1 MTSVP
6 GPVAGE
12 TTRWTPAAATVAAVG
27 AAFGLSALMIAVTG
41 GSPSAA
47 MHAVWQGGL
56 ASQAAWSSTLL
67 YAAPLLMVAVG
78 TSLSA
83 RAGMFNIG
91 QEGQVLI
98 GATAAAWVALRLAIT
113 GPALVVTALL
123 AAVVAGGAWAGLS
136 ALMLRVRGVN
146 VVVSTLL
153 MIFVAQQ
160 LVSYVVSTSWL
171 LQESTAAGGIAGS
184 ESNPLPGD
192 ARLPTAGA
200 YPHLQ
205 VNAGLV
211 VAAACVVVVGVLLVR
226 TRWGFRLR
234 MLGLNPRAARHAG
247 VRVTLTGGLALA
259 VSGALAGL
267 AGATVLASPLSTGR
281 LDPGISNNI
290 GWDGLL
296 VALIARNRPAATVPV
311 ALGFGAL
318 RAGGDFLAATGVP
331 TYVVDVV
338 KALLVLAFVTP
349 APLVE
354 AWRGRRPPGRRAPA
368 PQATPAPPVEVA
380 R

>member
-1 MTSVP
+1 
-6 GPVAGE
+6 
-12 TTRWTPAAATVAAVG
+12 
-27 AAFGLSALMIAVTG
+27 
-41 GSPSAA
+41 
-47 MHAVWQGGL
+47 
-56 ASQAAWSSTLL
+56 
-67 YAAPLLMVAVG
+67 
-78 TSLSA
+78 
-83 RAGMFNIG
+83 
-91 QEGQVLI
+91 
-98 GATAAAWVALRLAIT
+98 
-113 GPALVVTALL
+113 
-123 AAVVAGGAWAGLS
+123 
-136 ALMLRVRGVN
+136 
-146 VVVSTLL
+146 
-153 MIFVAQQ
+153 
-160 LVSYVVSTSWL
+160 
-171 LQESTAAGGIAGS
+171 
-184 ESNPLPGD
+184 
-192 ARLPTAGA
+192 
-200 YPHLQ
+200 
-205 VNAGLV
+205 
-211 VAAACVVVVGVLLVR
+211 
-226 TRWGFRLR
+226 

-259 VSGALAGL
+259 ASGALAGL